1 MTFGFGK
8 NDSEGKGG
16 NETKS
21 NFSGGFKLNKERS
34 DGETD
39 KQVYIGAETKLKGEI
54 NFSGPT
60 FLDCQVRGN
69 IDAEDSFTAGPCAD
83 IEGDIEGTE
92 VTISGKVMGNINAS
106 RSISLERPA
115 EVRGDL
121 KAPKISIADGVIYN
135 GSCSMKPPAEI
146 VDLKRPANIKG

>member
-8 NDSEGKGG
+8 NDSEGNSG
-16 NETKS
+16 NETKG
-21 NFSGGFKLNKERS
+21 NYSGGFKLSKERS
-34 DGETD
+34 DGD
-39 KQVYIGAETKLKGEI
+39 KQVYIGAETQLKGEV

-69 IDAEDSFTAGPCAD
+69 VNAAESFTAGPCAD
-83 IEGDIEGTE
+83 IEGDIEGSE
-92 VTISGKVMGNINAS
+92 ITISGKVMGNINAS

-135 GSCSMKPPAEI
+135 GNCSMKPPAEI

>member
-8 NDSEGKGG
+8 NDSEGEGNRDTKG
-16 NETKS
+16 
-21 NFSGGFKLNKERS
+21 NFSGGFKLSKERN
-34 DGETD
+34 DGD
-39 KQVYIGAETKLKGEI
+39 KQVYIGAETKLKGDV

-60 FLDCQVRGN
+60 FVDCQVRGKV
-69 IDAEDSFTAGPCAD
+69 DAEDSFTAGPCAD

-92 VTISGKVMGNINAS
+92 VVISGKVMGNINAS

-115 EVRGDL
+115 EVRGNL

-135 GSCSMKPPAEI
+135 GNCSMKPPAEI
-146 VDLKRPANIKG
+146 VDLKRPASIKS